1 MSIPDNPFQAPT
13 TPQAPALHIET
24 DDTSHSP
31 TSNPNGLASPY
42 SHSSSPG
49 QLDASPQSA
58 TVSPPAG
65 PSQATT
71 GGLAPPETG
80 TKTPKR
86 RVQWTSDS
94 HIVQLHPLQPVPPSP
109 HQLDE
114 GNLEQFRDALE
125 AHRTGSIRRHRPP
138 SSLSRQSSLDGSEDR
153 QGTEDEDYDYRLD
166 TDPPLDRVTSQGS
179 NPEEFADNG
188 MREHVPTYIDPGE
201 RDGLPN
207 IPQVPDQDE
216 NQRDAAKDLVRAHT
230 GKWGVLRRR
239 VKTSGNVNRAFGSGR
254 SHGVTTAVQDPEKP
268 QDNERASQDA
278 FAARY
283 PEPRRPSLAALSHG
297 GGGGGGGGPGMPGGA
312 SILSSLLALYGQQ
325 DGMHSGTT
333 SAASSRPNSDD
344 EDSSEDEAARKRRSG
359 EGHHK
364 GMKGLIG
371 LGGKKSTSSSNS
383 NGTPAGEVVIHDEHH
398 RASITAETA
407 GEPLAPQP
415 SRYSNGERPPPSPGL
430 TGFFQ
435 RAKEQIQY
443 HRPDAAKS
451 GAGVFGAL
459 IQNTANLSGAA
470 TPAGSALAPAARRPG
485 YQLNRYSAPN
495 LNPEEKVQNW
505 RPPSR
510 PSSRTGSRPTS
521 VHSSTAVSRDGES
534 PSQDDLSIKKKAI
547 SSDDLVSMRR
557 SENDDSSLT
566 LSSKYQQSGQS
577 QYGKKKPKAPLKL
590 DSLAA
595 LPVNA
600 LKEGGKQIKSAEKWL
615 LSAAK
620 TPLGTPPEKGGPDYF
635 SRPLTEEERRRKE
648 WEAEKKRR
656 KKAREARKKQ
666 EIFIIQH
673 VAAILAR
680 QQFLMKLARALM
692 MFGSPSHRL
701 ETQIQATAKVLEINA
716 QVVYMPGTMLISF
729 GDDATHTSE
738 TKFLKQATGLDLGK
752 LLATHHLY
760 WNVVHDKMSVEQAS
774 KDLDVLMTT
783 PVYYNWWQTLIIGAM
798 CSAFITVIGF
808 YGSFVDALMAMPL
821 GALLVG
827 VQMLAARNDMFS
839 NVFEIAIATVISFVS
854 AALGSTG
861 VFCYTALVSGGVVLI
876 LPGYIVLC
884 GALELASRNI
894 TAGAVRIGYSVI
906 YSLFLGFGIS
916 IGAVLYEKITGN
928 DVLNASDYTCSN
940 THGSAPWYQV
950 TPSALWYILCCPA
963 YSFFL
968 SLRNQQPLWAKE
980 LPIMV
985 LVAVAGWSSNHF
997 SSLAFPGRSDMT
1009 SAIGSFVVGTL
1020 GNLYGRISNG
1030 SSFPVTVTGILFQL
1044 PSGLSNGGIFNFA
1057 AESSDGSS
1065 TAYSSGFSVAQ
1076 QLVSV
1081 AIGLTVGL
1089 FVSAAVTHPF
1099 GGGRR
1104 RGAGIFS
1111 F

>member
-1 MSIPDNPFQAPT
+1 MSIPDNPFQQPT
-13 TPQAPALHIET
+13 TPTAPVLNI
-24 DDTSHSP
+24 DTSNVSP
-31 TSNPNGLASPY
+31 THTGNNSNGLASPY
-42 SHSSSPG
+42 SGH
-49 QLDASPQSA
+49 ASPPGSQMEGSPRS
-58 TVSPPAG
+58 THTSPPGGAVHSTSG
-65 PSQATT
+65 
-71 GGLAPPETG
+71 GGLAPPDAG
-80 TKTPKR
+80 TKTPRR
-86 RVQWTSDS
+86 RVQWNSNP
-94 HIVQLHPLQPVPPSP
+94 HIVQLHEDPPPPSSP
-109 HQLDE
+109 QQLSDANIE
-114 GNLEQFRDALE
+114 EFRNALE
-125 AHRTGSIRRHRPP
+125 RHRSGSSRHRPP
-138 SSLSRQSSLDGSEDR
+138 SSLSRQSSADGSETR
-153 QGTEDEDYDYRLD
+153 QGSEEDYDYRLD
-166 TDPPLDRVTSQGS
+166 VDPPHEGLDRSTSHGS
-179 NPEEFADNG
+179 LPENIVDNG
-188 MREHVPTYIDPGE
+188 INDHVATYIDPGE

-207 IPQVPDQDE
+207 IPQMAEQTE
-216 NQRDAAKDLVRAHT
+216 NEAARDLVRAHT

-239 VKTSGNVNRAFGSGR
+239 VKASGNVKRAFGSNQT
-254 SHGVTTAVQDPEKP
+254 SAAQTTSADPEK
-268 QDNERASQDA
+268 QDENVRASQDA

-283 PEPRRPSLAALSHG
+283 PEPRRPSLAALAAAGGHG
-297 GGGGGGGGPGMPGGA
+297 GGANMAGGA
-312 SILSSLLALYGQQ
+312 SVLSSLLALYGQQ
-325 DGMHSGTT
+325 QPGMHSGTT

-344 EDSSEDEAARKRRSG
+344 EDSSDDEGSRRGLHDGERKNSRHSWMG
-359 EGHHK
+359 
-364 GMKGLIG
+364 I
-371 LGGKKSTSSSNS
+371 GKKSNSSSNS
-383 NGTPAGEVVIHDEHH
+383 NGTPAEVQINDHH
-398 RASITAETA
+398 HPSDTVTTDAT

-415 SRYSNGERPPPSPGL
+415 SRYSNGERRPPSPGF
-430 TGFFQ
+430 TGLFQ
-435 RAKEQIQY
+435 RAKEQLQY
-443 HRPDAAKS
+443 NRPDAAKS

-470 TPAGSALAPAARRPG
+470 TPAASSLAPAAKRPG
-485 YQLNRYSAPN
+485 YQLNRYSAPDQKA
-495 LNPEEKVQNW
+495 PEKNSPW

-510 PSSRTGSRPTS
+510 PSSRAGSRPAS
-521 VHSSTAVSRDGES
+521 VHSSTAVSQNGDS
-534 PSQDDLSIKKKAI
+534 PSNDDVSFRKKAV
-547 SSDDLVSMRR
+547 SSDDLVSMRHQ
-557 SENDDSSLT
+557 EVGKPHDEF
-566 LSSKYQQSGQS
+566 
-577 QYGKKKPKAPLKL
+577 KKKRNKSGLKL
-590 DSLAA
+590 DSIAA
-595 LPVNA
+595 LPVSA

-615 LSAAK
+615 LNAAK

-635 SRPLTEEERRRKE
+635 SRPLTEDERRRKE

-673 VAAILAR
+673 VAAILSR

-798 CSAFITVIGF
+798 CSAFIVVIGF
-808 YGSFVDALMAMPL
+808 YGSFLDALMSMPL

-839 NVFEIAIATVISFVS
+839 NVFEIAIATVISFVA

-916 IGAVLYEKITGN
+916 IGAVLYEKITGH
-928 DVLNASDYTCSN
+928 DVLNASDYTCYN
-940 THGSAPWYQV
+940 THHDAPWYQV
-950 TPSALWYILCCPA
+950 TPSAYWYFLCCPA

-968 SLRNQQPLWAKE
+968 SLRNQQPLFAKE

-985 LVAVAGWSSNHF
+985 FIAACGWTSNHF
-997 SSLAFPGRSDMT
+997 SALAFPGRSDMT

-1057 AESSDGSS
+1057 AESSDGSA
-1065 TAYSSGFSVAQ
+1065 TAYSDGFSVAE